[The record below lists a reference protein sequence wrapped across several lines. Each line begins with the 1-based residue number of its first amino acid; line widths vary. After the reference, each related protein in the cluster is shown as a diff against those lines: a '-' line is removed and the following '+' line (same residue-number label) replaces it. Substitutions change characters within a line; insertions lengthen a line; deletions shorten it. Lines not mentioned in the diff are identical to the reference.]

1 MEIWF
6 FYAGQ
11 ALIFVIFAVSL
22 NLLLGYAGQVSVAQ
36 AAFGAVGGYAVGYL
50 TLTRGWN
57 FVPAAGRRRPRRH
70 RRPAGVAAGDEA
82 VAGVPHPA
90 HPGGVVGHPRHCSR
104 RSPSSA
110 APTA

>member
-57 FVPAAGRRRPRRH
+57 FVPAMLVGVGLAGIVGLLVSL
-70 RRPAGVAAGDEA
+70 PAMKL
-82 VAGVPHPA
+82 
-90 HPGGVVGHPRHCSR
+90 
-104 RSPSSA
+104 SPEELNDL
-110 APTA
+110 TAYLLTLR